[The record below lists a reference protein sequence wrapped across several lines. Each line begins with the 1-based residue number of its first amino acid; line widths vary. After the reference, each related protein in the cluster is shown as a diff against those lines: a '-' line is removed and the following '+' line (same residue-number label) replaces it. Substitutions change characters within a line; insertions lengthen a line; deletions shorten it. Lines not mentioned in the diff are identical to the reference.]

1 MHLKKTVTLNISWGI
16 QMKWKN
22 KSSCSDLGYSNQRIK
37 RHQSLTMNKWVHFQ
51 CRLLVGPQSSGSTI
65 RSCDSFRESELSYFS
80 SIWWSK
86 RWKIYYFSELI
97 LPNIS
102 YKVRTCDTA
111 ITFSYWLYLPNLAY
125 TSVTAWFM
133 AKSMSPRPKQKC
145 GRTSSTFFNVLLNF
159 SKDCKKQK
167 QHKMFKPDLFKKT

>member
-37 RHQSLTMNKWVHFQ
+37 RHQSLTLNKWVHFQ
-51 CRLLVGPQSSGSTI
+51 CRLLVGPQSCGSTI
-65 RSCDSFRESELSYFS
+65 RSYDSFRESELSYFS

-102 YKVRTCDTA
+102 SKVRTCDTA
-111 ITFSYWLYLPNLAY
+111 ITFFLLALLTKPRIY
-125 TSVTAWFM
+125 FSHSLVHGQVDESTAQTKMWED
-133 AKSMSPRPKQKC
+133 KQYIFQCFIKLQQ
-145 GRTSSTFFNVLLNF
+145 RL
-159 SKDCKKQK
+159 
-167 QHKMFKPDLFKKT
+167 